1 MFKSVRARTNL
12 MRAKIVGNTERE
24 RRLKVLF
31 LYGQGIKKQ
40 NKQKRKRPM
49 DEQRV
54 GDLLEKYMIK
64 HWALGATARRD
75 YILTMKTLMCF

>member
-1 MFKSVRARTNL
+1 MRT
-12 MRAKIVGNTERE
+12 KIVGNTERE

-49 DEQRV
+49 DENRV
-54 GDLLEKYMIK
+54 RELLEKYMIK
-64 HWALGATARRD
+64 HWAICATSRRD
-75 YILTMKTLMCF
+75 YILTLKTLMCF

>member
-1 MFKSVRARTNL
+1 MFKSARARTNV

-31 LYGQGIKKQ
+31 VYGQGIKKQ

-49 DEQRV
+49 DENRV
-54 GDLLEKYMIK
+54 KELLEKYMIK
-64 HWALGATARRD
+64 HWALGSTTRRD

>member
-1 MFKSVRARTNL
+1 

-31 LYGQGIKKQ
+31 MYHQGIKKQ

-49 DEQRV
+49 DENRARE
-54 GDLLEKYMIK
+54 LLEKYMIK
-64 HWALGATARRD
+64 HWMLGATARRD
-75 YILTMKTLMCF
+75 YILTLKTLMCF